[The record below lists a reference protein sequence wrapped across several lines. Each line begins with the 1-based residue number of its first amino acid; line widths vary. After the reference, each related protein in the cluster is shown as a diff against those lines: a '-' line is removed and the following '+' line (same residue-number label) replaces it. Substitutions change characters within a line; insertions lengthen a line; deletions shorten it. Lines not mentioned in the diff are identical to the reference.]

1 MFAFLCRCRLV
12 WCVILLI
19 MLMPVWSLCLTSPR
33 RASSPRCFPS
43 SRFRTPH
50 SLSSVAFR
58 AVQISR
64 LPFYFL
70 RSFLVVVFL
79 VSLPAFVCKS
89 VKFYFLFFFF
99 LLACCLLHGNCLC
112 WGICG
117 NKCNPYDPYD
127 PTACIVVLRAQRV
140 REGWIEADKETDGG
154 RERRRREHPQAR
166 ACEFC
171 TECDLLL
178 VFIVIFGRFTVS

>member
-19 MLMPVWSLCLTSPR
+19 MLMPVWSLCLTS
-33 RASSPRCFPS
+33 SPRCFPS

-58 AVQISR
+58 TVQISR
-64 LPFYFL
+64 LPFYFFCAL
-70 RSFLVVVFL
+70 FLLFSS
-79 VSLPAFVCKS
+79 SLCPLLYARVWNFI
-89 VKFYFLFFFF
+89 FYFFF

-140 REGWIEADKETDGG
+140 REGWAGKEIDGQ
-154 RERRRREHPQAR
+154 RERRREHPQAR

-178 VFIVIFGRFTVS
+178 VFIVIFWSFTVS